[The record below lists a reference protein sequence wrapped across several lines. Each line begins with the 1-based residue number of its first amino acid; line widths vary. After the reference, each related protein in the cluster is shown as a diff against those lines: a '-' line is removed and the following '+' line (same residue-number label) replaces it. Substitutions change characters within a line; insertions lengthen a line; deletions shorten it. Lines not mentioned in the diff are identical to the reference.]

1 MTHVDLDTL
10 LAEISSD
17 APCGEDISYDAAFLE
32 LERIAEGTAETQ
44 VGDYIQEGVEPD
56 WEKVCQ
62 LSLDLLERSRD
73 LRLIIYLTAAM
84 LRLEG
89 ISGLSDGLALLRG
102 LVEQHWEHLFPQL
115 DPEDDNDPLERMNII
130 GSLSPPATVMND
142 PMKFIPQL
150 TALPLCKP
158 DDARLPHISL
168 RHILLESG
176 EIAHG
181 EAEEG
186 AVPSMQL
193 IDAAFEQT
201 DLETLKSTDRV
212 IGDCLE
218 HLSALDQVLTDCVG
232 ASAAP
237 NFNRLDHVL
246 KQMRAKTAMYL
257 ERRGYGSSDQS
268 FLNQTD
274 FNQTDLNQTEAKT
287 QNQLDLDTPNSKEP
301 PMDSENQSDSGLGSQ
316 GQQLIGRIASNQ
328 EVLKALDMILAYY
341 QQSEPSSPVPLL
353 IKRAK
358 RLVGKSFVDIIRDL
372 SPDAMAQVKM
382 VSGDKD
388 QPED

>member
-1 MTHVDLDTL
+1 MTNFDLDAL

-32 LERIAEGTAETQ
+32 LERIAEGTSETQ
-44 VGDYIQEGVEPD
+44 VGDYIQEGVDPD
-56 WEKVCQ
+56 WKKVCQ
-62 LSLDLLERSRD
+62 LSLDLLGRSRD

-89 ISGLSDGLALLRG
+89 ISGLSNGLALLRG
-102 LVEQHWEHLFPQL
+102 LVERHWDHLFPQL
-115 DPEDDNDPLERMNII
+115 DPEDDNDPIERMNII

-142 PMKFIPQL
+142 TMKFIPQL
-150 TALPLCKP
+150 MELPLCKP
-158 DDARLPHISL
+158 DDARLPHMSL

-176 EIAHG
+176 EIAPS
-181 EAEEG
+181 EAEG
-186 AVPSMQL
+186 RDVPSMPL

-201 DLETLKSTDRV
+201 DLETLKTTDRV

-218 HLSALDQVLTDCVG
+218 HLSVLDQVITGYVG

-246 KQMRAKTAMYL
+246 KQMRSKTAMYL
-257 ERRGYGSSDQS
+257 ERRGYGSSDRS
-268 FLNQTD
+268 FPD
-274 FNQTDLNQTEAKT
+274 QTEANA
-287 QNQLDLDTPNSKEP
+287 QNQLDMDTPNSKEP
-301 PMDSENQSDSGLGSQ
+301 PMDSENQSDLDLNPQ
-316 GQQLIGRIASNQ
+316 KQQLSGRLASNQ
-328 EVLKALDMILAYY
+328 DVLKALDMILAYY

-372 SPDAMAQVKM
+372 SPDAMSQVKM

>member
-1 MTHVDLDTL
+1 MTNFDLDAL

-17 APCGEDISYDAAFLE
+17 APCGEDISYDAVFLE

-56 WEKVCQ
+56 WKKICQ

-89 ISGLSDGLALLRG
+89 ISGLSNGLALLRA
-102 LVEQHWEHLFPQL
+102 LVEQHWDHLFPQL

-150 TALPLCKP
+150 MGLPLCKP
-158 DDARLPHISL
+158 EDARLPHMSL
-168 RHILLESG
+168 RHILLASG
-176 EIAHG
+176 EIAPS
-181 EAEEG
+181 ETEEG
-186 AVPSMQL
+186 DVPSMQL

-201 DLETLKSTDRV
+201 DLVTLKTTDRV

-218 HLSALDQVLTDCVG
+218 HLSVLDQVLTDYVG
-232 ASAAP
+232 VSAAP
-237 NFNRLDHVL
+237 NFNRLDRVL
-246 KQMRAKTAMYL
+246 KQMRSKTAMYL
-257 ERRGYGSSDQS
+257 ERRGYPSSDRS
-268 FLNQTD
+268 S
-274 FNQTDLNQTEAKT
+274 LNQTEAKT
-287 QNQLDLDTPNSKEP
+287 QNQLDMDTPNSKEP
-301 PMDSENQSDSGLGSQ
+301 PMDTENQSDSGLGSR
-316 GQQLIGRIASNQ
+316 GQQLSGSITSNQ

-388 QPED
+388 QPKD

>member
-1 MTHVDLDTL
+1 MTHFDVDAL

-32 LERIAEGTAETQ
+32 LERIAEGKAETQ

-56 WEKVCQ
+56 WKKVHQ

-89 ISGLSDGLALLRG
+89 ISGLSNGLALLRG
-102 LVEQHWEHLFPQL
+102 LVEQHWDHLFPQL

-150 TALPLCKP
+150 MELPLCKP
-158 DDARLPHISL
+158 DDARLPHMSL

-176 EIAHG
+176 EIAPG
-181 EAEEG
+181 EAKEG
-186 AVPSMQL
+186 DVPSMQL

-201 DLETLKSTDRV
+201 DLETLKTTDQV

-218 HLSALDQVLTDCVG
+218 HLSVLDQVLTDYVG

-246 KQMRAKTAMYL
+246 KQMRSKTAMYL
-257 ERRGYGSSDQS
+257 ERRGYGSSDRS
-268 FLNQTD
+268 FLNQA
-274 FNQTDLNQTEAKT
+274 EAKMK
-287 QNQLDLDTPNSKEP
+287 NQLDMDTTNSKEP
-301 PMDSENQSDSGLGSQ
+301 PMDTENQSDLGLGSQ
-316 GQQLIGRIASNQ
+316 GQQLSGSIASNQ
-328 EVLKALDMILAYY
+328 DVLKALDMILAYY
-341 QQSEPSSPVPLL
+341 QRSEPSSPVPLL

-372 SPDAMAQVKM
+372 SPDAMSQVKM
-382 VSGDKD
+382 VSGDEDK
-388 QPED
+388 PED